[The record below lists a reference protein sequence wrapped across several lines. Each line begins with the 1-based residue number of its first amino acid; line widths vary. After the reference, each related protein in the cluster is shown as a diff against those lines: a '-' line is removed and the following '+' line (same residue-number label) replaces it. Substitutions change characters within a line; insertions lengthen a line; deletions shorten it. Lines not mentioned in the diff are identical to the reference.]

1 MSSANAFLTARAR
14 RVAAF
19 ATLTLGGLVAAPSAG
34 ADGTSTT
41 SSGLSVPSISMKTPP
56 GASELEQLLG
66 YAMYAACACCLGGV
80 IFYVMK
86 MVTSHLFGRQ
96 ASEHNGILGGCIAG
110 AIILGTAGSALNG
123 LL

>member
-1 MSSANAFLTARAR
+1 MTKVKAFLAAKAR
-14 RVAAF
+14 RAVAFTAV
-19 ATLTLGGLVAAPSAG
+19 AVGGLVAAPSAIASG
-34 ADGTSTT
+34 
-41 SSGLSVPSISMKTPP
+41 SGLSVPSVSMKTPP

-66 YAMYAACACCLGGV
+66 YAMYAACAACLGGV

-86 MVTSHLFGRQ
+86 MVTAHLFGRQ